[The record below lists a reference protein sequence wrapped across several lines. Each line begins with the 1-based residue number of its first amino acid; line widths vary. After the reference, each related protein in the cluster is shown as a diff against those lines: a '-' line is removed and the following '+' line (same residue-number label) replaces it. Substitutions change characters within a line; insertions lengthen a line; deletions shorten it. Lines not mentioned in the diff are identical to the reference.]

1 MPIPTDTDSYSLFAL
16 WTDKINLE
24 HGNTRYNNRN
34 SENLGIFIIILNF
47 EWGRLKKQKVM
58 MFQFRRDSLLFCE
71 NNVSEING
79 ILIVFVISFLIDLYT
94 KL

>member
-34 SENLGIFIIILNF
+34 SENLRIFIIMNF
-47 EWGRLKKQKVM
+47 EWEIKKEKCVM
-58 MFQFRRDSLLFCE
+58 MFRRDSLLVCE
-71 NNVSEING
+71 NNISEING

>member
-24 HGNTRYNNRN
+24 HGNTRYYNRN
-34 SENLGIFIIILNF
+34 SENLRIFIIMNF
-47 EWGRLKKQKVM
+47 EWEIKNEKCVM
-58 MFQFRRDSLLFCE
+58 MFRRDSLLVCE
-71 NNVSEING
+71 NNISEING